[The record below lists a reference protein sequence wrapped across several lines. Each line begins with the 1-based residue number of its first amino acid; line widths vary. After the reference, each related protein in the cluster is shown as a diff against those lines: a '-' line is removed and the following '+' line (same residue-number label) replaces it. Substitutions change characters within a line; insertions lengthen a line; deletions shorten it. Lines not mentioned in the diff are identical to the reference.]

1 MKKKLFLLAMLPLV
15 VSCNQKKNESETEK
29 NSAPVEQQ
37 TSHTENNTEIKE
49 GFDIEKIPYTT
60 SNIGEFPFINL
71 PQGLVELNK
80 PLVQEFDVCFFPID
94 GIMTPYEGKLY
105 KTFVAPSRGE
115 NFSQH
120 YFEKS
125 MAEYL
130 KSIGAVKIFDGEITR
145 EEYNRYHKQDPNK
158 GDEGDI
164 GYADQNIKFWAL
176 RTKNQGNVYIQYTS
190 NNAGASLNVLQEN
203 AFKQTITKITA
214 DEIADELN
222 KTGKSILYINFSI
235 DQSDI
240 TSDGQEVVNQIAE
253 ALKNNEALKIV
264 IEGHTDNTGN
274 AAHNK
279 KLSNDRA
286 HAVLQELTLKGIDE
300 SRLSAAGYGSDKP
313 LVANDSEENKAKN
326 RRVELVRIP

>member
-1 MKKKLFLLAMLPLV
+1 MLPLV